1 MRVACYD
8 ACGGDERV
16 VVEHHQTVIQVVLVV
31 LGHVKALAVVVDE
44 TVVDEERA
52 VAV

>member
-31 LGHVKALAVVVDE
+31 FGHVKALAVVVDE
-44 TVVDEERA
+44 AVVDEQRA